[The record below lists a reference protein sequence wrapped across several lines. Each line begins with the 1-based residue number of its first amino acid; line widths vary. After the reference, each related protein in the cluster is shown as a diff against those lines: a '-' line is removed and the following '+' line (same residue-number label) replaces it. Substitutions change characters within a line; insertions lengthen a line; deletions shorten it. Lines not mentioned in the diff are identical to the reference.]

1 MTKLKKEK
9 TKKISFLIS
18 EKDEIDFRKE
28 VSTIVEKY
36 KKYRYLRAKTKLVSR

>member
-18 EKDEIDFRKE
+18 EEDEIEFRKE

-36 KKYRYLRAKTKLVSR
+36 KKYRYLRAKATNA